1 MDKSNLEQARAR
13 SVRTLG
19 AVMATACVMGLVG
32 ALWLHPDHPLAQF
45 AGTAQV
51 GPGAVSA
58 TAETAFLH
66 APAAVSAIPSA
77 EQVFASRRDSSED
90 DAPAAPSF

>member
-1 MDKSNLEQARAR
+1 MGKSNRENARAR
-13 SVRTLG
+13 NVRTLG

-45 AGTAQV
+45 AGTPQGGPTAVPVAAQ
-51 GPGAVSA
+51 
-58 TAETAFLH
+58 TAFLH

-77 EQVFASRRDSSED
+77 EQVFASRRDTSED
-90 DAPAAPSF
+90 DAAAAPSF